1 MSKKILITGS
11 GGMLGKSICKSS
23 KFKNYK
29 LIKTYRKSIDLRNT
43 KNFEKLIKKTRPDIV
58 IHCAAK
64 VGGIKDNI
72 NNPLDYLNDN
82 FIINYNVI
90 NTCYKFKIKN
100 LINIASS
107 CIYPKNFNKKLKETN
122 LLDGKLEETNEG
134 YALSKIF
141 GLKLCKLISDIKGYN
156 YISVIPCNLFGPYDK
171 FDINRAHLLP
181 SIIQKSLDA
190 KKNNKKNILMWGNG
204 LVKREF
210 LYIDDLVD
218 FLYICTQKLN
228 KVPKIINVG
237 YGKDFT
243 VKNFYQMVI
252 NIIDKDIKIKKK
264 LDMPVGQKFK
274 LLDIS
279 LAKKLGWKP
288 KTRIKDGIYNT
299 IKYLEMNKV

>member
-11 GGMLGKSICKSS
+11 NGMLGKSICKSS

-29 LIKTYRKSIDLRNT
+29 LIKTYRKSIDLRNI

-204 LVKREF
+204 LVRREF

-218 FLYICTQKLN
+218 FLYICTQNLN
-228 KVPKIINVG
+228 KVPRIINVG

-264 LDMPVGQKFK
+264 LNMPVGQKFK

-299 IKYLEMNKV
+299 IKYLEMNTI

>member
-1 MSKKILITGS
+1 MLKKILITGAN
-11 GGMLGKSICKSS
+11 GMLGKSIINSP

-29 LIKTYRKSIDLRNT
+29 LLQTNRKDLDLRNI
-43 KNFEKLIKKTRPDIV
+43 KEFEKFIKKNKPAMV

-72 NNPLDYLNDN
+72 SYPLDYLNEN
-82 FIINYNVI
+82 FLINYNVI
-90 NTCYKFKIKN
+90 NTCYKLKVKN
-100 LINIASS
+100 FINIASS
-107 CIYPKNFNKKLKETN
+107 CIYPKNFNRKLKETD

-141 GLKLCKLISDIKGYN
+141 GLKLCKLISDTKGYN
-156 YISVIPCNLFGPYDK
+156 YISIIPCNLFGPYDK

-181 SIIQKSLDA
+181 SIIKKSLDA
-190 KKNNKKNILMWGNG
+190 KKNKKKNILMWGNG
-204 LVKREF
+204 LVRREF

-218 FLYICTQKLN
+218 FIYICTKKLKKAP
-228 KVPKIINVG
+228 KVINVG

-243 VKNFYQMVI
+243 VKNFYKMVI
-252 NIIDKDIKIKKK
+252 DIVDKNIKIKKK
-264 LDMPVGQKFK
+264 LNMPVGQKFK

-288 KTRIKDGIYNT
+288 KTNIALGISNT
-299 IKYLEMNKV
+299 IKYLEANKT

>member
-11 GGMLGKSICKSS
+11 NGMLGKSICQSS

-29 LIKTYRKSIDLRNT
+29 LIKTYRKSIDLRNI

-204 LVKREF
+204 LVRREF

-218 FLYICTQKLN
+218 FLYICTQNLN
-228 KVPKIINVG
+228 KVPRIINVG

-264 LDMPVGQKFK
+264 LNMPVGQKFK

-299 IKYLEMNKV
+299 IKYLEMNTI

>member
-1 MSKKILITGS
+1 MLKKILITGAN
-11 GGMLGKSICKSS
+11 GMLGKSIINSP

-29 LIKTYRKSIDLRNT
+29 LLQTNRKDLDLRNI
-43 KNFEKLIKKTRPDIV
+43 KEFEKFIKKNKPTMV

-72 NNPLDYLNDN
+72 SYPLDYLNEN
-82 FIINYNVI
+82 FLINYNVI
-90 NTCYKFKIKN
+90 NTCYKLKVKSF
-100 LINIASS
+100 INIASS
-107 CIYPKNFNKKLKETN
+107 CIYPKNFNRKLKETD

-141 GLKLCKLISDIKGYN
+141 GLKLCKLISDTKGYN
-156 YISVIPCNLFGPYDK
+156 YISIIPCNLFGPYDK

-181 SIIQKSLDA
+181 SIIKKSLDA
-190 KKNNKKNILMWGNG
+190 KKNKKKNILMWGNG
-204 LVKREF
+204 LVRREF

-218 FLYICTQKLN
+218 FIYICTKKLKKAP
-228 KVPKIINVG
+228 KVINVG

-243 VKNFYQMVI
+243 VKNFYKMVI
-252 NIIDKDIKIKKK
+252 DIVDKNIKIKKK
-264 LDMPVGQKFK
+264 LNMPVGQKFK

-288 KTRIKDGIYNT
+288 KTNIALGISNT
-299 IKYLEMNKV
+299 IKYLEANKT